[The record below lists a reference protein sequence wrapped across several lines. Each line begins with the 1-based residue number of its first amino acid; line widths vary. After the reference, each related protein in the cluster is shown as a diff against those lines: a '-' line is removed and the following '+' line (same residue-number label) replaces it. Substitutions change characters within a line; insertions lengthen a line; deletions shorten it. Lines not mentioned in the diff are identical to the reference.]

1 MGRGREK
8 DGQLCCPSV
17 TLSPNTEMKCPY
29 CSHPDTRV
37 FNSREADSGS
47 IVRRRRECIGCGKRF
62 TTYERAAVLDLL
74 VIKKDERRE
83 SYDRQKLKNGIMKA
97 CEKRP
102 VSQIEIDNIVGKIEQ
117 ELISLDE
124 PEIKSSAIGELVMQ
138 ELKNLDEVAYIR
150 FASVYR
156 EFRDIT
162 DFKRELAVLAGD
174 AEKTNN

>member
-1 MGRGREK
+1 
-8 DGQLCCPSV
+8 
-17 TLSPNTEMKCPY
+17 MKCPY

-37 FNSREADSGS
+37 LDTREADSGS
-47 IVRRRRECIGCGKRF
+47 IVRRRRECIDCGKRF

-74 VIKKDERRE
+74 IIKKDERRE
-83 SYDRQKLKNGIMKA
+83 PFDRQKLKNGIMKA

-102 VSQIEIDNIVGKIEQ
+102 ISQIEIDNIVGKIEQ
-117 ELISLDE
+117 ELMGLDE
-124 PEIKSSAIGELVMQ
+124 PEIRSNTIGELVMQ

-162 DFKRELAVLAGD
+162 DFERELAVLAMD
-174 AEKTNN
+174 AEKSEP

>member
-1 MGRGREK
+1 
-8 DGQLCCPSV
+8 
-17 TLSPNTEMKCPY
+17 MKCPY

-37 FNSREADSGS
+37 LDTREADSGS
-47 IVRRRRECIGCGKRF
+47 IVRRRRECIDCGKRF

-74 VIKKDERRE
+74 IIKKDERRE
-83 SYDRQKLKNGIMKA
+83 PFDRQKLKNGIMKA

-102 VSQIEIDNIVGKIEQ
+102 ISQIEIDNIVGKIEQ
-117 ELISLDE
+117 ELMGLDE
-124 PEIKSSAIGELVMQ
+124 PEIRSNTIGEFVMQ

-162 DFKRELAVLAGD
+162 DFERELAVLAMD
-174 AEKTNN
+174 AEKSEP